1 MSQNTIRATLV
12 LAIDLEWRVHERHR
26 ADATQLDSV
35 TAQLVSLLGRYR
47 IPATWAV
54 ADPARS
60 AATDVVQAASA
71 QHEIAVLGDPTWVGR
86 GAGRARFARELAR
99 RVEGGRT
106 AGVAI
111 DTLALRSAALER
123 ELEVDLAVKHG
134 LSMLSTVEGDSSPSA
149 VQRPRYV
156 RFGLW
161 QLPVTATLTH
171 SGSWLRASGGQL
183 ARRAIRSAISSGSV
197 VQVLI
202 DGPSLVAAGTR
213 GPSSIERT
221 LRLAARLRD
230 RGVLQVT
237 TLGLL
242 GRSLAHRPKSA
253 PAHSILRAA

>member
-1 MSQNTIRATLV
+1 MSQSTNRATLV
-12 LAIDLEWRVHERHR
+12 VAIDLEWGIPQRHR
-26 ADATQLDSV
+26 ADATRLDSV
-35 TAQLVSLLGRYR
+35 TAQLVALLGRYR

-60 AATDVVQAASA
+60 AATDVVQGASS

-99 RVEGGRT
+99 RVEGGR
-106 AGVAI
+106 AADIAI
-111 DTLALRSAALER
+111 DTLALRSAALEQ
-123 ELEVDLAVKHG
+123 ELELDLAIKHG
-134 LSMLSTVEGDSSPSA
+134 LSVLSTVVGDSTPSA
-149 VQRPRYV
+149 VQRPQYV

-161 QLPVTATLTH
+161 QLPVTATLTN

-183 ARRAIRSAISSGSV
+183 ARRAIQKAIVNGSV
-197 VQVLI
+197 VQALI
-202 DGPSLVAAGTR
+202 DGPSLVVAGRR
-213 GPSSIERT
+213 GLSPIERT

-230 RGVLQVT
+230 RGVLAIT
-237 TLGLL
+237 TLGQL